1 LRVDKTQS
9 LEEAIRRKAAEL
21 GFAAC
26 GFARADAAD
35 GAGLE
40 LKRWL
45 EAGHHG
51 TMGWMEARAHHR
63 VSPRALWPEARSAIA
78 LGMSYAP
85 TTDPLALAERP
96 DLARISV
103 YAQGGDYHKTVKKAL
118 KALARFIVDEAPSE
132 LKVFVDTAPVMEK
145 SLAQGA
151 GIGWQGKHTNLVSRE
166 HGSWLF
172 LGVILTSLDLEPDAP
187 ADHGQ
192 HCGSCTRCLD
202 ACPTQAFVGPHRID
216 ARRCISY
223 LTIEHDG
230 PIPEEFRT
238 AMGNRIYGCD
248 DCLAVCP
255 WNRFADAA
263 AANRAFLP
271 RAELAA
277 PRLADLLALDDAAF
291 REMFAGSPIKR
302 IGVKRMIRNCLIAAG
317 NSGDAALAGSIRPHL
332 DDPDPAIAESAEWAL
347 AQLGFSSAKMQ
358 AA

>member
-1 LRVDKTQS
+1 MHRSQS
-9 LEEAIRRKAAEL
+9 LEEAIRAEAARL

-26 GFARADAAD
+26 GFARADAAEV
-35 GAGLE
+35 AGVH

-45 EAGHHG
+45 EEGHHG

-63 VSPRALWPEARSAIA
+63 VSPTALWPEARSAIA

-85 TTDPLALAERP
+85 ASDPMALAERTE
-96 DLARISV
+96 LGRISV

-118 KALARFIVDEAPSE
+118 KTLARFIVERAPSE

-145 SLAQGA
+145 PLAQAA

-202 ACPTQAFVGPHRID
+202 SCPTQAFIGPHRID

-223 LTIEHDG
+223 LTIEHEG
-230 PIPEEFRT
+230 AIPQEFRRSI
-238 AMGNRIYGCD
+238 GNRIYGCD

-302 IGVKRMIRNCLIAAG
+302 IGRSRVIRNCLIAAG
-317 NSGDAALAGSIRPHL
+317 NSGDPTLAASIRPHL
-332 DDPDPAIAESAEWAL
+332 GDPDRVIAEAAEWAL
-347 AQLGFSSAKMQ
+347 DQLAVSSAEMQ

>member
-1 LRVDKTQS
+1 MHRVQS
-9 LEEAIRRKAAEL
+9 LEEAIRSQATRL

-26 GFARADAAD
+26 GFTSADAAD
-35 GAGLE
+35 NAGLNLE
-40 LKRWL
+40 RWL

-51 TMGWMEARAHHR
+51 TMGWMETRAHHR
-63 VSPRALWPEARSAIA
+63 VSPLALWPEARSAIA

-85 TTDPLALAERP
+85 AVDPLALAAHP
-96 DLARISV
+96 DIGRISV

-145 SLAQGA
+145 PLAQAA

-166 HGSWLF
+166 HGSWMF
-172 LGVILTSLDLEPDAP
+172 LGVILTSLSLRPDEPASE
-187 ADHGQ
+187 AR

-202 ACPTQAFVGPHRID
+202 ACPTQAFMGAHRID

-230 PIPEEFRT
+230 PIPTELRT
-238 AMGNRIYGCD
+238 AMGNRVYGCD

-255 WNRFADAA
+255 WNRFADSA

-277 PRLADLLALDDAAF
+277 PRLSDLLALDDAAF

-302 IGVKRMIRNCLIAAG
+302 IGIRRMIRNCLIAAG
-317 NSGDAALAGSIRPHL
+317 NSGDEALVPAIERHL
-332 DDPDPAIAESAEWAL
+332 ADPDPVIAEAARWAL
-347 AQLGFSSAKMQ
+347 DQLGFSSAEMQ